1 MNAITMLKADH
12 KTVSDLFRR
21 FERSGDDAHEQKRE
35 IVRRIVEEL
44 AVHAAIEEQVFYP
57 AIRAEVKGVEDMT
70 LEALEEHH
78 IVKWTLA
85 ELDGMDPREERFVPK
100 VTVLIESVRH
110 HVKEEENDLF
120 PKVSKKLS
128 RSRLNEIGEAMAKVK
143 TVAPTHPHPRLPDTP
158 PLNAIAGAVGMAE
171 KVGDKVLE
179 TAKNAI
185 DFANP
190 LSSNGDNIEDVVED
204 VADTVKRTARKAT
217 RQASSATRKASAT
230 TKKTARKA
238 SATTKKTA
246 RKATATTKKTAT
258 AASSTTKRTAKK
270 ASAATKKT
278 AARAARPSTSPR
290 AAKKATSRTA
300 KKATSRTAKKARAT
314 SR

>member
-44 AVHAAIEEQVFYP
+44 SVHAAIEEQVFYP

-85 ELDGMDPREERFVPK
+85 ELDGMDPRDERFVAK

-110 HVKEEENDLF
+110 HVKEEEGDLF

-128 RSRLNEIGEAMAKVK
+128 RSRLNELGEAMAKVK
-143 TVAPTHPHPRLPDTP
+143 QVVPTHPHPRLPDAP
-158 PLNAIAGAVGMAE
+158 PLNAIAGAVGVAE
-171 KVGDKVLE
+171 RVGD
-179 TAKNAI
+179 
-185 DFANP
+185 
-190 LSSNGDNIEDVVED
+190 LSLIHI
-204 VADTVKRTARKAT
+204 
-217 RQASSATRKASAT
+217 
-230 TKKTARKA
+230 
-238 SATTKKTA
+238 
-246 RKATATTKKTAT
+246 
-258 AASSTTKRTAKK
+258 
-270 ASAATKKT
+270 
-278 AARAARPSTSPR
+278 
-290 AAKKATSRTA
+290 
-300 KKATSRTAKKARAT
+300 
-314 SR
+314 